1 MSIEEQN
8 KARFN
13 QGSLNR
19 ISLHM
24 LLRVTV
30 GCMGL
35 AAEPR
40 FVGNLYGGDPS
51 AAMRLLAQT
60 SGASGLV
67 QFLLNPTFGMM
78 SDTLGR
84 KIFFMVGPLT
94 NAIANLCCAIFPT
107 NIPLF
112 AITRVIAKAMIT
124 LSGSTVCAA
133 ALSDL
138 ASGDALSNAF
148 AQLGSCASLG
158 VCVGPLIGTA
168 MLSRGVSVTSCY
180 FVQAMAGFLHTMIV
194 AVLIR
199 ETLPRDERRPFVG
212 FKNPFS
218 FVKLFTC
225 GRPLRLM
232 SLSCGFAC
240 FADGGNLNDIEQMWI
255 ANDVADMGLT
265 ANSIYLSLWGILGGA
280 GGLFVPAVLPVLGKR
295 RFATLTTWMNCLAC
309 ILWGAVPRAWAMFA
323 GIGLHFPGINANSSL
338 PLKTQATCLA
348 IAAGFG
354 RGEFAGYFGNLRA
367 LTVAV
372 GPYWF
377 GNMYAWGRT
386 VVPGR
391 NLGYW
396 SAAVLGCAMPEIL
409 HRMLSDSDFEMASM
423 ADVDN
428 SNAGS
433 AKTLDDAGDSKA

>member
-1 MSIEEQN
+1 MGTEKD
-8 KARFN
+8 KARFD

-35 AAEPR
+35 AAEPL
-40 FVGNLYGGDPS
+40 FVGHLCGGDAS

-60 SGASGLV
+60 TGLSGLV
-67 QFLLNPTFGMM
+67 QFLLNPTFGTM
-78 SDTLGR
+78 SDTFGR

-94 NAIANLCCAIFPT
+94 NAIANLCCALFPT
-107 NIPLF
+107 NVPLF
-112 AITRVIAKAMIT
+112 AVTRVVAKAMIT

-148 AQLGSCASLG
+148 ARLGSCASLG

-168 MLSRGVSVTSCY
+168 MLSHGVSITSCY
-180 FVQAMAGFLHTMIV
+180 FVQAMAGLIHTMV
-194 AVLIR
+194 VVVLIR
-199 ETLPRDERRPFVG
+199 ETLPREDRRPFVG

-218 FVKLFTC
+218 FLQLFTS

-255 ANDVADMGLT
+255 ANDVVDMGLT
-265 ANSIYLSLWGILGGA
+265 ANSIYLSSWGILGSA
-280 GGLFVPAVLPVLGKR
+280 GGLFVPAALPILGKR
-295 RFATLTTWMNCLAC
+295 LFATATTLTNFLAC
-309 ILWGAVPRAWAMFA
+309 ILWGAVPRAWAMFG
-323 GIGLHFPGINANSSL
+323 GICLHFPGINANSSL
-338 PLKTQATCLA
+338 PLKTQATEIA
-348 IAAGFG
+348 IASGLG

-372 GPYWF
+372 GPF
-377 GNMYAWGRT
+377 LCGNMYAWGRT
-386 VVPGR
+386 VAPGR

-396 SAAVLGCAMPEIL
+396 LAALLGCVLPEVF
-409 HRMLSDSDFEMASM
+409 HRMLSDSDFDSEDGVIKKEVGGETSE
-423 ADVDN
+423 
-428 SNAGS
+428 
-433 AKTLDDAGDSKA
+433 AKDSGQSS